1 MPSAFGQTK
10 LAGQQLDRWIASG
23 AVTDTAD
30 AIDTAV
36 VLPDESLFIPMVHA
50 VPPAISALNVTM
62 GFPLKNTAVSSLMSA
77 IVNLH
82 LRSSRSRGEWSFFYE
97 DMRAVLTHPML
108 QSYAPEGCNALLRLM
123 VERRLYMV
131 SAALIAE
138 TAPALAF
145 IFTPVTDT
153 NGIDEVHDYFF
164 RLASTLREFT
174 AGDKERMIEN
184 YFLDTYLI
192 ELENIRRACRN
203 WKISMKDTTFIQLL
217 QSTISSAS
225 IRFTGE
231 PLKGLQVMGVLE
243 TRALDFDNLIIL
255 SMNER
260 VFPRKQYSRSFI
272 PDSLRRSYGMATTEL
287 QESIFAYSFYR
298 LISRAT
304 NVRLFYDARTLSG
317 KTVRYHAT

>member
-1 MPSAFGQTK
+1 ME
-10 LAGQQLDRWIASG
+10 L
-23 AVTDTAD
+23 
-30 AIDTAV
+30 
-36 VLPDESLFIPMVHA
+36 
-50 VPPAISALNVTM
+50 
-62 GFPLKNTAVSSLMSA
+62 
-77 IVNLH
+77 
-82 LRSSRSRGEWSFFYE
+82 FYE

-260 VFPRKQYSRSFI
+260 VFPGNSIRARSFPI
-272 PDSLRRSYGMATTEL
+272 RCGAAT
-287 QESIFAYSFYR
+287 A
-298 LISRAT
+298 
-304 NVRLFYDARTLSG
+304 
-317 KTVRYHAT
+317 